1 MGHSEFVLFFQ
12 GDHQQFALMKSQWQ
26 FICYAFLQR
35 IKFSS
40 WVFILHNQNH
50 AFLLTP
56 IQILRLSPSY
66 ANQLTIHIVLF
77 FPIYVFCA
85 FPNTYDGKPKI
96 LLKGKLINFLQ
107 SMCYT
112 LPKIKMKVSQFNSP
126 NDLTLFRRTQISS
139 FLRLQ
144 VSHSLKIN
152 DNSYSRIFL
161 QSTCHTQLKIQ
172 MTVSQCH
179 SPNDFTLF
187 RLTQIPSVF
196 TQIQDLRSLKTNDNL
211 FSGIFCSLRI
221 VLHSKYKCLQ
231 DNWILLM
238 ISLILE
244 LRKSLVFLFKSQ
256 FNTYWTNMTIHIPG
270 FFCSLRVIHYSKYIW
285 Q

>member
-1 MGHSEFVLFFQ
+1 
-12 GDHQQFALMKSQWQ
+12 
-26 FICYAFLQR
+26 
-35 IKFSS
+35 
-40 WVFILHNQNH
+40 
-50 AFLLTP
+50 
-56 IQILRLSPSY
+56 
-66 ANQLTIHIVLF
+66 
-77 FPIYVFCA
+77 
-85 FPNTYDGKPKI
+85 
-96 LLKGKLINFLQ
+96 
-107 SMCYT
+107 
-112 LPKIKMKVSQFNSP
+112 
-126 NDLTLFRRTQISS
+126 
-139 FLRLQ
+139 
-144 VSHSLKIN
+144 
-152 DNSYSRIFL
+152 
-161 QSTCHTQLKIQ
+161 

-256 FNTYWTNMTIHIPG
+256 FNTYWKSMTIHIPG

-285 Q
+285 RLANLILLMISRHFWRTQIPSVFYANPGYTLIGIFTVHVLYTTQSTNDSKPISCS